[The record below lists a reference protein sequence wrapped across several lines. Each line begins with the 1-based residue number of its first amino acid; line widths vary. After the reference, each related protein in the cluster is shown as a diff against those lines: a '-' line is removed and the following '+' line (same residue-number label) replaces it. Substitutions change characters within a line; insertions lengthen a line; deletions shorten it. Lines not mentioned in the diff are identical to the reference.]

1 MVKKYLISLANTN
14 DNTCLTDNCRS
25 INRNNS
31 GKFEREQTIR
41 RRNAAIST
49 MGEMISSAILS
60 SVKDSEIIVP
70 VQVLFS
76 FKLNDQLVGG
86 KVVKLTTQR
95 QNWENYQMMT
105 EAHIDQQ
112 KLVRENTLMPS
123 TDQNKLEENLNKVG
137 QTDLQDISFCAMTHI
152 LIK

>member
-1 MVKKYLISLANTN
+1 
-14 DNTCLTDNCRS
+14 
-25 INRNNS
+25 
-31 GKFEREQTIR
+31 
-41 RRNAAIST
+41 
-49 MGEMISSAILS
+49 
-60 SVKDSEIIVP
+60 
-70 VQVLFS
+70 
-76 FKLNDQLVGG
+76 
-86 KVVKLTTQR
+86 
-95 QNWENYQMMT
+95 MMT